1 MTHPPRHSLVVPAYN
16 EAALLPR
23 LLASIAE
30 ARASYQGGAGS
41 IEVVVADN
49 ASTDDTAAIA
59 RAAGC
64 KVAFVSKRVIAAAR
78 NGGAA
83 LATGDILSFID
94 ADSQV
99 HAQTFNAIDRVLAT
113 GRVVGGATGVRLER
127 WSPGIAAFF
136 LLMAPVALLT
146 GMDTGVVFC
155 RRSDFLTIGGYDE
168 HRRLAEDIAFLRA
181 LKRLGSSRG
190 QRLARITEVKAVA
203 STRKFDRHGDW
214 HIFTQIAPRAVLALL
229 SRRAEDELADRYWYG
244 ERSNPPTKP
253 AARGPEPG
261 QRPAGSDRPPGDKRP
276 SSPMGQPR

>member
-1 MTHPPRHSLVVPAYN
+1 MSQTPRHSLVIPAYN
-16 EAALLPR
+16 EAELLPR
-23 LLASIAE
+23 LLASVAE
-30 ARASYQGGAGS
+30 AQASYQGGAEN

-64 KVAFVSKRVIAAAR
+64 KVASVSKRVIAAAR

-83 LATGDILSFID
+83 VATGEILSFID

-99 HAQTFNAIDRVLAT
+99 HPQTFNAIDRAIAT
-113 GRVVGGATGVRLER
+113 GRVVGGATGVRLDR

-136 LLMAPVALLT
+136 LLMAPVAFLT

-155 RRSDFLTIGGYDE
+155 RRSDFLAIGGYDE
-168 HRRLAEDIAFLRA
+168 GCRLAEDVAFLRA

-190 QRLARITEVKAVA
+190 QRLARITEVKAVT

-229 SRRAEDELADRYWYG
+229 SKRAENELADRFWYG
-244 ERSNPPTKP
+244 
-253 AARGPEPG
+253 
-261 QRPAGSDRPPGDKRP
+261 DR
-276 SSPMGQPR
+276 

>member
-1 MTHPPRHSLVVPAYN
+1 VTPESVVNHAPRHSLVIPAYN

-23 LLASIAE
+23 LLASVAE
-30 ARASYQGGAGS
+30 ARVNYQGGPTA

-49 ASTDDTAAIA
+49 ASTDGTAAIA
-59 RAAGC
+59 QAAGC
-64 KVAFVSKRVIAAAR
+64 KVASVTKRVIAAAR

-83 LATGDILSFID
+83 VATGEILSFID

-99 HAQTFNAIDRVLAT
+99 HPQTFNAIDRALAT

-136 LLMAPVALLT
+136 LLMAPVAFLT

-155 RRSDFLTIGGYDE
+155 RRSDFLAVGGYDE
-168 HRRLAEDIAFLRA
+168 SRRLAEDVAFLRA

-190 QRLARITEVKAVA
+190 QRLARITEVKAVT

-214 HIFTQIAPRAVLALL
+214 HVFTQIAPRAVLALL
-229 SRRAEDELADRYWYG
+229 SKRAEDELADRFWYG
-244 ERSNPPTKP
+244 
-253 AARGPEPG
+253 
-261 QRPAGSDRPPGDKRP
+261 DR
-276 SSPMGQPR
+276 